1 MLRVVLTNGDLGH
14 VRVPPRA
21 APMRDLP
28 PLLREPLLDQK
39 AIEPNSDQAKVDL
52 VRSLVAQ
59 PCAPGFV
66 LPATSDVDD
75 ATETVAGP
83 RRDAIRRDLDDNATA
98 GFPLPGWTT
107 DLTLPGYAGTGA
119 RHSVHAAL
127 AHVVS
132 AYIEPRTRWATPVV
146 TPTTRAWRR
155 GDDQRL
161 AGDAQR
167 AAPRH
172 PVSRIRAG
180 SGSVLPRGCRSA
192 NIRRSS
198 QGRPHRHYSER
209 HPNHPPSDATRLVP
223 PAPFG
228 RPGLRH
234 TRPAAAGRWGGS

>member
-14 VRVPPRA
+14 VRVTSRP
-21 APMRDLP
+21 APMLELRT
-28 PLLREPLLDQK
+28 LLREPLLDQK

-75 ATETVAGP
+75 AIETVAGA

-146 TPTTRAWRR
+146 TATTRAWRR

-180 SGSVLPRGCRSA
+180 SGSVLPRGCRSDS
-192 NIRRSS
+192 RR
-198 QGRPHRHYSER
+198 RR
-209 HPNHPPSDATRLVP
+209 HPRGAV
-223 PAPFG
+223 AV
-228 RPGLRH
+228 RH
-234 TRPAAAGRWGGS
+234 AWCHAQL